1 LLGKSMATR
10 HRASRICILGG
21 TGFVGRSLVGR
32 LIPEGYDVVVPTR
45 NRDNSRALWTYPAVE
60 LLELDVHD
68 ERALTDA
75 LRGCDVAVNLIG
87 ILNEEGHDGE
97 GFKRVHAD
105 LPAKLVRSCRAS
117 GVRRLLHMSALKADA
132 QAGPS
137 HYLRTKGLGQ
147 DAIRDL
153 AGSEVKYTIFQPS
166 VIFGASDTFTNR
178 FARLLRMLPVF
189 PLPEAE
195 ARFAPVFVDD
205 VARAFVSS
213 IEDSE
218 THGRTYQLCGPDIFS
233 LAEIVR
239 LVCWTLGLKRLVVP
253 LPHWLGRIQ
262 AWIGEYLLPG
272 KPLSL
277 DNFRSLSEA
286 SVCSSNDFA
295 SFGIKPQSLGAVLP
309 TYLAHAGRQ
318 GRLAR
323 LRKGTRR

>member
-1 LLGKSMATR
+1 MATR
-10 HRASRICILGG
+10 HAASRICILGG
-21 TGFVGRSLVGR
+21 TGFVGRTLVSR
-32 LIPEGYDVVVPTR
+32 LIQAGYDIVVPTR
-45 NRDNSRALWTYPAVE
+45 SRDHSRALWIYPAVE
-60 LLELDVHD
+60 LLQVDVHD
-68 ERALTDA
+68 ERTLTDA

-137 HYLRTKGLGQ
+137 QYLRTKGRGQ

-153 AGSEVKYTIFQPS
+153 AGSEVNYTIFQPS
-166 VIFGASDTFTNR
+166 VIFGVSDTFTNR

-189 PLPEAE
+189 PLPQPE

-205 VARAFVSS
+205 VARAFVSA
-213 IEDSE
+213 IENSE

-253 LPHWLGRIQ
+253 LPHWLGHMQ

-286 SVCSSNDFA
+286 SVCSSNGFH

-309 TYLAHAGRQ
+309 TYLAHSDRQ

-323 LRKGTRR
+323 LRQGARR